1 LKKKKNEKIDFCNK
15 ERKRGEGR
23 KREKDGSYV
32 DKSSLER

>member
-1 LKKKKNEKIDFCNK
+1 LKKKKYEKIDFCNK
-15 ERKRGEGR
+15 ER